1 MATTIGITTVADPTA
16 GYEGVEVTQ
25 VDTGAL
31 HEQAD
36 GSVVVD
42 HVASRNRYQVRWIG
56 ITGAEVTTLEG
67 ALTMGTSLELTL
79 PHMAAHEHVVI
90 IPNTYKKS
98 YIEMAGPIE
107 MWRVE
112 VQFTEVA

>member
-16 GYEGVEVTQ
+16 GYEGVEVSE

-42 HVASRNRYQVRWIG
+42 HVATRNRYQVRWIG
-56 ITGAEVTTLEG
+56 ITAAEVTTLEG
-67 ALTMGTSLELTL
+67 ALIKGTNLELTL
-79 PHMAAHEHVVI
+79 PHMSAHEHVVI

-98 YIEMAGPIE
+98 YIEMVGPVA

-112 VQFTEVA
+112 VQFTEVS